1 MASTNKKSRGK
12 TASANREGATAK
24 KSLPPPSGL
33 TRSPAASSA
42 KASKKK
48 AAAAEEPDEA
58 EAADGQ
64 TMPAP
69 GEGEGDGKRKLSLR
83 GAAPWAARHAA
94 KQAAEAAE
102 RMREPPRPGSARATL
117 RTPDQAD
124 EIKARMNALHQA
136 VARIRLLRKNLAG
149 GFYEMGLL
157 LKNISDQ
164 KLFEAKGD
172 QLLRS
177 VRRARDRP
185 AEEHRAQARARSPD
199 LPGVRRPRVWSRGD
213 LGRPR
218 RFRNEQVV
226 RRSRGRRTVSVHR
239 SNPRAE
245 PLDIRDRTGLPE
257 IRGLSLGNGVPDC
270 RESPDAIHRR
280 V

>member
-12 TASANREGATAK
+12 TANANREGAPAK

-33 TRSPAASSA
+33 TRKPAASSA

-48 AAAAEEPDEA
+48 AAEKAEEVDEA

-69 GEGEGDGKRKLSLR
+69 GEGDGKRKFSLR

-136 VARIRLLRKNLAG
+136 VARIRLLRKNLAN

-164 KLFEAKGD
+164 KLFEAKGYN
-172 QLLRS
+172 S
-177 VRRARDRP
+177 FETF
-185 AEEHRAQARARSPD
+185 AEREID
-199 LPGVRRPRVWSRGD
+199 LPKNTVLKLARVPLIFQESAALECGLEATLAALDAFETNKRPKVS
-213 LGRPR
+213 
-218 RFRNEQVV
+218 
-226 RRSRGRRTVSVHR
+226 GRRTVSVLPLKP
-239 SNPRAE
+239 PR
-245 PLDIRDRTGLPE
+245 
-257 IRGLSLGNGVPDC
+257 
-270 RESPDAIHRR
+270 
-280 V
+280 